1 MVQIDE
7 GNRAF
12 AGTEWEG
19 KWWIY
24 HDPLKQFYEPDTMAY
39 MASRGFTPENGRLL
53 VSLRPGPYHNRTPG
67 DTPEWMPL
75 DSHLFAD
82 YKFECKRYA
91 MVRPSLCLL

>member
-24 HDPLKQFYEPDTMAY
+24 HDPLKQFYEAGSIPGHDLT
-39 MASRGFTPENGRLL
+39 RLDHDPEPRCRLL
-53 VSLRPGPYHNRTPG
+53 GIQSLIIAGR
-67 DTPEWMPL
+67 
-75 DSHLFAD
+75 
-82 YKFECKRYA
+82 K
-91 MVRPSLCLL
+91 